1 MAHAYTPGLR
11 VAKSTVIEKERT
23 LPMKGTVRAAVGARV
38 AAADVVAETH
48 LPGDVSSV
56 NAVNQLGIT
65 PGELKAHMLKK
76 ESDPVRQ
83 GEPIALAKSLFGL
96 LKTEVKSPIDGT
108 IETVSSITGQILLR
122 KPPRP
127 VQVRAFVDGVVVA
140 LRESEGVTIRASGTY
155 IQGIFGVGPETW
167 GELAI
172 AVGAKNEVL
181 RASHVKDEHKG
192 KIVVGG
198 SLVTFEAIE
207 AARKK
212 GVAGIIAGG
221 IHDEDLR
228 KLLGYDLGV
237 AITGQEPIGI
247 TVVVTEGFGEI
258 DMAERTFHL
267 LGSRAGARTSLS
279 GATQIRAGVI
289 RPEIIIPTADSAT
302 GSEAGGDA
310 PHGEKAGMQ
319 PGDPIRC
326 IRRPFFGKIGRVH
339 ALPPELRRVESE
351 TKVRVLE
358 VEFEKEGG
366 AAVTLP
372 RANVEVIEE

>member
-11 VAKSTVIEKERT
+11 VAKRTLVEKERT
-23 LPMKGTVRAAVGARV
+23 LPMKGTVRVEKGARV
-38 AAADVVAETH
+38 RSADVVAETH
-48 LPGDVSSV
+48 LPGDVISV
-56 NAVNQLGIT
+56 NAVNQLGCT
-65 PGELKAHMLKK
+65 PAELRSFMLKK
-76 ESDPVRQ
+76 EGDAVKQ
-83 GEPIALAKSLFGL
+83 GETIALSKSFFGL
-96 LKTEVKSPIDGT
+96 FKTEVKSPIDGT
-108 IETVSSITGQILLR
+108 IETVSSVTGQVLLR

-127 VQVRAFVDGVVVA
+127 VQVRAFIDGCVVA
-140 LRESEGVTIRASGTY
+140 VRPGEGVTIQTVGTY

-167 GELAI
+167 GELDV
-172 AVGAKNEVL
+172 AVGSKSEPL
-181 RASHVKDEHKG
+181 RAAHIKDEHKG
-192 KIVVGG
+192 KIIAGG
-198 SLVTFEAIE
+198 SLASFEAIE

-237 AITGQEPIGI
+237 AITGHEPIGI
-247 TVVVTEGFGEI
+247 TVVVTEGFGAI
-258 DMAERTFHL
+258 DMAERTFQL
-267 LGSRAGARTSLS
+267 LRSRAGARCSLS

-289 RPEIIIPTADSAT
+289 RPEIVIPAADDARDAEAPPAVEKT
-302 GSEAGGDA
+302 GM
-310 PHGEKAGMQ
+310 K

-326 IRRPFFGKIGRVH
+326 IRRPYFGRIGRVH

-358 VEFEKEGG
+358 VEFEQGG
-366 AAVTLP
+366 AKVTIP

>member
-11 VAKSTVIEKERT
+11 VARRTVIEKERT
-23 LPMKGTVRAAVGARV
+23 LPMKGAVRVARGARV

-65 PGELKAHMLKK
+65 PGELKAHMLKN
-76 ESDPVRQ
+76 EGDPVKQ
-83 GEPIALAKSLFGL
+83 GETIALSKSFFGL
-96 LKTEVKSPIDGT
+96 FKTEVKSPIEGT
-108 IETVSSITGQILLR
+108 IETISSVTGQILLR

-127 VQVRAFVDGVVVA
+127 VQVRAFVDGEVTAV
-140 LRESEGVTIRASGTY
+140 REGEGVTIRVAATY

-172 AVGAKNEVL
+172 AVGSKSEVL
-181 RASHVKDEHKG
+181 LPKHVKDEHRG
-192 KIVVGG
+192 KIIAGG
-198 SLVTFEAIE
+198 SLATFDAIE

-212 GVAGIIAGG
+212 GVAGIVAGG

-228 KLLGYDLGV
+228 RLLGYDLGV

-247 TVVVTEGFGEI
+247 TVVVTEGFGAI
-258 DMAERTFHL
+258 DMAERTFQL
-267 LGSRAGARTSLS
+267 LRSRAGARTSLS

-289 RPEIIIPTADSAT
+289 RPEIVIPLE
-302 GSEAGGDA
+302 GGEAAVEA
-310 PHGEKAGMQ
+310 PAAAEKAGMKI
-319 PGDPIRC
+319 GDPIRC
-326 IRRPFFGKIGRVH
+326 IRRPYFGRIGRVR
-339 ALPPELRRVESE
+339 ALPSELRQVESE

-358 VEFEKEGG
+358 VEFDGDG
-366 AAVTLP
+366 VVTLP

>member
-11 VAKSTVIEKERT
+11 VAKRTVIEKERT
-23 LPMKGTVRAAVGARV
+23 LPMKGTVRVEKGARV

-65 PGELKAHMLKK
+65 PAELKSFMLKK
-76 ESDPVRQ
+76 EGDPVKQ
-83 GEPIALAKSLFGL
+83 GEPIALSKSLFGL
-96 LKTEVKSPIDGT
+96 LKTEVKSSIDGT

-127 VQVRAFVDGVVVA
+127 VQVRAFVDGIVVA
-140 LRESEGVTIRASGTY
+140 THEGEGVTIQVLGSY

-167 GELAI
+167 GDLAI
-172 AVGAKNEVL
+172 AVGAKNEIL
-181 RASHVKDEHKG
+181 RASHVKDEHRG
-192 KIVVGG
+192 KIIVGG

-289 RPEIIIPTADSAT
+289 RPEIIIPLGEGAGADA
-302 GSEAGGDA
+302 ADA
-310 PHGEKAGMQ
+310 PKEKTGMK

-326 IRRPFFGKIGRVH
+326 IRRPYFGKIGRVH
-339 ALPPELRRVESE
+339 LLPPELRRVESE

-358 VEFEKEGG
+358 VEFEREGG
-366 AAVTLP
+366 TVVTLP